1 LRVGIVAPEFLP
13 VRGGVGTH
21 IVELV
26 SHMPQDVELF
36 VITLRR
42 KIPGTDEFMDRDE
55 VLSSLN
61 RDIELIELI
70 DAKDAFLY
78 NAHFQLACARRIPQ
92 IVEKHG
98 IQLLHSHFPHMS
110 DILLKLRG
118 YPVPS
123 LTTVH
128 TTIAGQ
134 VEGARSSNMGFF
146 ELDSSE
152 RFTLML
158 SPLLHA
164 LEKSYLKRTQNIIT
178 VSHWLADILEQSR
191 DAGTG
196 RLEVIP
202 NGVDAHT
209 FAPSQPSVPP
219 QPRKMVDTSDPIVL
233 FTGRLVSAKGISV
246 LIDAIG
252 SVLERTNAHFVF
264 VGGGNRKPYVERM
277 KRQGIPD
284 SKYTFLGYLKTR
296 EDMVSAYNMAD
307 VYVAPTLYENLP
319 IRILEAMACERA
331 VVATDVCAIP
341 EAIQSGVNGILVPPR
356 DPLALADALVLLL
369 EDGALRTRMGRKAR
383 QSVLDG
389 FAWEDIAERTAR
401 LYGEILDRE
410 GA

>member
-1 LRVGIVAPEFLP
+1 MRVGIVAPEFLP

-26 SHMPQDVELF
+26 SHMPQNVELF

-70 DAKDAFLY
+70 DAKDTFLY
-78 NAHFQLACARRIPQ
+78 NAHFQLACARQIPQ
-92 IVEKHG
+92 IVEKHD
-98 IQLLHSHFPHMS
+98 IQLLHTHFPHMS
-110 DILLKLRG
+110 DILLKLGG
-118 YPVPS
+118 YPIPS

-152 RFTLML
+152 RFTLLL

-191 DAGTG
+191 DAGKG

-202 NGVDAHT
+202 NGVDAQT
-209 FAPSQPSVPP
+209 FAPSQPRRV
-219 QPRKMVDTSDPIVL
+219 VDTDDPIVL

-252 SVLERTNAHFVF
+252 SVLERTDAHFVF

-277 KRQGIPD
+277 KRQKIPD
-284 SKYTFLGYLKTR
+284 SRYTFLGYLKTR

-356 DPLALADALVLLL
+356 DPLALADVLVLLL
-369 EDGALRTRMGRKAR
+369 EDRALRAQMGREAR
-383 QSVLDG
+383 QTVLDK
-389 FAWEDIAERTAR
+389 FAWDSIAERTAR

-410 GA
+410 GT